1 MTFDI
6 LKQKIDYYKDLKS
19 LDEEKR
25 ISFLKSKGWQVC
37 CMEKMGEVVSV
48 RWGTQ
53 EVNFSTY
60 SLFSKY
66 LDEAE
71 KAANDVFNS
80 LKNQK

>member
-1 MTFDI
+1 MTFDT
-6 LKQKIDYYKDLKS
+6 LKQNIDYYRDLKS

-25 ISFLKSKGWQVC
+25 VSFLKNKGWQVC
-37 CMEKMGEVVSV
+37 CMEKTGEDVIVK
-48 RWGTQ
+48 WGTQ

-66 LDEAE
+66 LEEAE
-71 KAANDVFNS
+71 RAANDVFNS